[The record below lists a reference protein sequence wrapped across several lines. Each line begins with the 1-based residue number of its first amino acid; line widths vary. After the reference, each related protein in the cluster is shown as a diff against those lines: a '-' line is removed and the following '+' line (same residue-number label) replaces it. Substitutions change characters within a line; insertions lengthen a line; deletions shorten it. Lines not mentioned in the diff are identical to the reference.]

1 MMDLQILRTLKRN
14 RKDLLKAEDAILQA
28 VAMDYREG
36 IPTDPLV
43 TEKIFEIS
51 YLIQKVETKIAE
63 CREILKKNKK

>member
-1 MMDLQILRTLKRN
+1 MMDLQTLRTLKRN
-14 RKDLLKAEDAILQA
+14 KKDLLKAEDAILTA

-51 YLIQKVETKIAE
+51 HLIQKVNTKIEE

>member
-14 RKDLLKAEDAILQA
+14 KKDRLKAEDAILTA

-51 YLIQKVETKIAE
+51 HLIQKVNTKIEE

>member
-1 MMDLQILRTLKRN
+1 MDLQTLRTLKRN
-14 RKDLLKAEDAILQA
+14 KKDLLKAEDAILTA

-51 YLIQKVETKIAE
+51 HLIQKVEIKIEE